1 MSALICRRA
10 ASQTLTSA
18 ALDSLILDQIKVEKA
33 SEPAAQPAAQGG
45 AARADLGETRRLSTQ
60 QTAVLGGDDQQAEPN
75 TDLKY
80 RRLLMH
86 LLLFSK
92 LVCRGSASREDSL
105 CVFSVRITRG

>member
-18 ALDSLILDQIKVEKA
+18 ALDSLILDQIEVERA
-33 SEPAAQPAAQGG
+33 TEPAAQPAAQGG

-60 QTAVLGGDDQQAEPN
+60 QTAVLGGDQQAEPN

-92 LVCRGSASREDSL
+92 LVCGGSASREDSL
-105 CVFSVRITRG
+105 CFFSVRITRG